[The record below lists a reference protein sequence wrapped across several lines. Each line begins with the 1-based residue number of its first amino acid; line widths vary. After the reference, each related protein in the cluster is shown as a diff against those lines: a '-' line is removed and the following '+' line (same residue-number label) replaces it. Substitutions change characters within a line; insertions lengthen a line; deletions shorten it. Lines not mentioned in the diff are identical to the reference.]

1 MQWILG
7 AERGAARV
15 GEVTGYRKHT
25 SMQHSDTL
33 SDASQMTSIAETN
46 TFDRSM
52 TIVDLAYM
60 DCQIIY
66 SLGLIDRH

>member
-15 GEVTGYRKHT
+15 GEVTGKHT